1 MQVKEDKYAT
11 TAEWF
16 RRVNDKKNYPLAAA
30 CCDIAD
36 CYDNIERYTKSN
48 EMNKLEIIYEDLF
61 NKLLYMSSDTNS
73 GDSDVSMRIWQ
84 EVVDIL
90 GDHKNIKKFVSKKE
104 NEMRSLL
111 QNIDEKC
118 EAIGNSN
125 PFQEENV
132 TKLRKDIKEML
143 DKRIDAAKN
152 NMPTDTSQ

>member
-1 MQVKEDKYAT
+1 
-11 TAEWF
+11 
-16 RRVNDKKNYPLAAA
+16 
-30 CCDIAD
+30 
-36 CYDNIERYTKSN
+36 
-48 EMNKLEIIYEDLF
+48 
-61 NKLLYMSSDTNS
+61 
-73 GDSDVSMRIWQ
+73 
-84 EVVDIL
+84 
-90 GDHKNIKKFVSKKE
+90 
-104 NEMRSLL
+104 MRSLL